1 MTDAIIWQ
9 STRNIMDSS
18 AGFEALWEGIER
30 LILKGL
36 ADKFIEQDDSA
47 AIEKTDWA
55 SALWVNY
62 FKLRKSGHWKAK
74 TVGWISIGFQQT
86 SDTSELEWEHGKRTK
101 VLVGYV
107 GSDEGPF
114 HFGTDFPNVGGEAED
129 MDEDGGGVR
138 YYSDGLRWQPVDA
151 PEWFFAIPLNS
162 LENDSAI
169 QRLIVHP
176 LKQMID
182 GATSEEALGPFRGEI
197 CVPPDHQRRQV
208 S

>member
-30 LILKGL
+30 LILQRL
-36 ADKFIEQDDSA
+36 AEKHIEHDDSA
-47 AIEKTDWA
+47 QIEQTDWA

-62 FKLRKSGHWKAK
+62 FKLRKSSHWKAK
-74 TVGWISIGFQQT
+74 TVGRISIGFQQT
-86 SDTSELEWEHGKRTK
+86 SDASELDWQDGKRAK
-101 VLVGYV
+101 ILVGYV
-107 GSDEGPF
+107 GSDEAF
-114 HFGTDFPNVGGEAED
+114 DFGTDFPNAGGEAEYMLD
-129 MDEDGGGVR
+129 DGTAQR
-138 YYSDGLRWQPVDA
+138 YYSDGLRWQAESA
-151 PEWFFAIPLNS
+151 PEWFFAVPLNS

-176 LKQMID
+176 LLRMID
-182 GATSEEALGPFRGEI
+182 GATSEEALGPVRDEI